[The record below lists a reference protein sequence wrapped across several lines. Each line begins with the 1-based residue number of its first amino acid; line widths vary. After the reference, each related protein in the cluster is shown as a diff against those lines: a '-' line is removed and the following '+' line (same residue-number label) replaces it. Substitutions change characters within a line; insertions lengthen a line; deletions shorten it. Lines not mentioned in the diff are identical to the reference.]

1 MPSVTKKSPGAPGAG
16 NTTTAAGAVGG
27 TAGADPLQ
35 AKHHKPTQSYS
46 FLITTAILESPNKQ
60 LTLNEIYEWVMEHYP
75 WYRTAINGWKNS
87 IRHNLSLNKAFMRVP
102 RPPSEPGKGSYWKLD

>member
-1 MPSVTKKSPGAPGAG
+1 
-16 NTTTAAGAVGG
+16 
-27 TAGADPLQ
+27 
-35 AKHHKPTQSYS
+35 KPTYSYS
-46 FLITTAILESPNKQ
+46 SLITTAISESAQKQ
-60 LTLNEIYEWVMEHYP
+60 MTLNEIYEWVMERYP

>member
-1 MPSVTKKSPGAPGAG
+1 MTKKGPAVPPGAD
-16 NTTTAAGAVGG
+16 NN
-27 TAGADPLQ
+27 LQ
-35 AKHHKPTQSYS
+35 SKFPKPTQSYS
-46 FLITTAILESPNKQ
+46 FLITTAILENPNKQ
-60 LTLNEIYEWVMEHYP
+60 LTLNEIYEWVMDHYP